1 MKSTTEKAKSELPV
15 GVVLPIDAK
24 WTKTP
29 TLWDAL
35 DYKKTGKCRI
45 FYRHICIQDKYA
57 IQEFVWIFKK
67 KNWNIL
73 PALVAVSVK
82 NSLFSQFKFPR
93 REFQGGSNHITAR
106 ILDNLSDKSIIWEEK
121 GRKQFGES
129 LKHFQRAFSKTNN
142 SNFENTSLIQCEND
156 GSILWYFLQPVF
168 QANIIWFFDYWQ
180 EGGLPG
186 YQPFY
191 SRSLITLQRSQ
202 QFIFYWHQ
210 KMATFEKI
218 WLMNFQL

>member
-1 MKSTTEKAKSELPV
+1 MQS
-15 GVVLPIDAK
+15 GRRHQHYG
-24 WTKTP
+24 
-29 TLWDAL
+29 TLL
-35 DYKKTGKCRI
+35 ITKKTGNVGFFI
-45 FYRHICIQDKYA
+45 DKFA
-57 IQEFVWIFKK
+57 SRTNMPFKSLFEFSK

-129 LKHFQRAFSKTNN
+129 LKHFQRVFSKTNN

-210 KMATFEKI
+210 KMATFETI
-218 WLMNFQL
+218 WLGNFQL